1 MWQNDDNNLNLL
13 LPINFSFY
21 IICRFHRFTVVSAK
35 APFWKLS
42 ITSFFVFMQPNCLI
56 LAITP
61 ANQDIATSDAIKVS
75 RQVDPTGM
83 LHAFCTSS
91 CFNYSNYMPLLFC
104 YAIMVF
110 S

>member
-1 MWQNDDNNLNLL
+1 
-13 LPINFSFY
+13 
-21 IICRFHRFTVVSAK
+21 
-35 APFWKLS
+35 
-42 ITSFFVFMQPNCLI
+42 VFLQPNCLI

-75 RQVDPTGM
+75 RQVDPAGM
-83 LHAFCTSS
+83 LHAFCAPL
-91 CFNYSNYMPLLFC
+91 CFNYSNYMHLVFY

>member
-1 MWQNDDNNLNLL
+1 
-13 LPINFSFY
+13 
-21 IICRFHRFTVVSAK
+21 
-35 APFWKLS
+35 
-42 ITSFFVFMQPNCLI
+42 VFLQPNCLI

-75 RQVDPTGM
+75 RQVDPSGM
-83 LHAFCTSS
+83 LHAFCAPL
-91 CFNYSNYMPLLFC
+91 CFNYSNYMHLFFY